1 MNQITV
7 QVPAFPTRPPLGAS
21 LMAELAVFGWRRVSA
36 LGRWVRQARVAEAR
50 LSHH

>member
-7 QVPAFPTRPPLGAS
+7 QVPAFPTRAPRGAS

-36 LGRWVRQARVAEAR
+36 LGQWVRQARVAETR
-50 LSHH
+50 PSHH